1 MSEADPFPERKLLLG
16 AFAGLAAAI
25 IGAIIWAV
33 VTFTTKYQIGF
44 MALGVGALV
53 GFALR
58 IGKGGKAFGIMGAF
72 LALFGCILGNYFSL
86 IAFAAAE
93 QHVGFFSM
101 MHDADS
107 AKVMSALW
115 DDFMSTSILFY
126 AIAAYEGYKFST
138 VQPSN
143 ISSAPDQ
150 APQQQTAGVAHIDQP
165 DAQRP
170 L

>member
-1 MSEADPFPERKLLLG
+1 MSEADPFPEKKLLLG

-33 VTFTTKYQIGF
+33 VTVATKYQIGF
-44 MALGVGALV
+44 MAIGVGALV

-58 IGKGGKAFGIMGAF
+58 LGNGGKTFGILGAF

-86 IAFAAAE
+86 IAFASTE

-101 MHDADS
+101 MHDADP
-107 AKVMSALW
+107 AKVMTVLW
-115 DDFMSTSILFY
+115 DDLMSTSILFY
-126 AIAAYEGYKFST
+126 AIAAYEGYKFSI
-138 VQPSN
+138 VQPSK

-150 APQQQTAGVAHIDQP
+150 APQQQTAGVAQIDP
-165 DAQRP
+165 ADAQRQR
-170 L
+170 